1 MMVHVH
7 VFSKRFIRLLRFLVC
22 IKLVHP
28 SPLVLPQKDLLIQS
42 LPPDFCSLPPEYGQA
57 RETFLEVGGP
67 AYFQDTVLFL

>member
-42 LPPDFCSLPPEYGQA
+42 LPPDFCSLLPEYGQA
-57 RETFLEVGGP
+57 QETFLEVGGP
-67 AYFQDTVLFL
+67 AYFQDIKK